1 MTKEQARI
9 ELIRLAKQGHKDSM
23 SRLAR
28 EAEGSVRA
36 YVYRVTLDHDL
47 TQELSQEVLLQ
58 MVKSL
63 SRLNKEK
70 SFLPWIFRITQNK
83 INQHY
88 RAKQQKA
95 SIYESAFYKDFVSR
109 RSDYHQDDGLRQL
122 VQKDLSKKVIVAM
135 KQIKQEYRAVLSLR
149 CFEQLSY
156 ADIAMAM
163 QCSEVSARVQFYR
176 AKQALKK
183 QLAHH
188 GLRKSLLLMCLGL
201 FGRLTAPVE
210 AASSNITVTTASAR
224 VGLAAAILATAS
236 TKLGIATI
244 TAAAV
249 GLVGVGSVSVLSG
262 PPLPKRAEVKSL
274 HYTTQ
279 LRFTDTG
286 PNSSLS
292 KGAYEQ
298 WYSFPDGIDGPMFMR
313 MQRWTPQ
320 RDKKFCTW
328 LQDGQ
333 ANYYYYSTDNQVY
346 INNYRVFWSNLKV
359 WGLPT
364 DPVEFTDF
372 LSQVEGQTK
381 GIVYTRDRK
390 TGLLAN
396 AVDNRFI
403 DAWNFRTE
411 YSYNTSVE
419 NQLQYDWPA
428 EVPIIDER
436 DQMHKRGWTYFRVN
450 GTIDDQVISGLG
462 QIPFV
467 YNASREHPAWMSLN
481 VGNNLEIIDCDDGAR
496 LRQADGT
503 VIAAYPA
510 GTFFIGFA
518 RPWMGMHT
526 INIIRRDAVAE
537 RVWFQTRLAMNKKDA
552 IITFYNKGERP
563 GFELIY
569 NIDLINDL
577 IKDIRF
583 DLQGKT
589 KASLRFS
596 YLQDIDEV
604 GDEFIEPAISDD
616 SRIPHKQSPGM
627 LWLANMA
634 MGSLGK

>member
-1 MTKEQARI
+1 MTEEQARI
-9 ELIRLAKQGHKDSM
+9 ELVRLAQQGHKDSM

-47 TQELSQEVLLQ
+47 AQELSQEVLLQ

-63 SRLNKEK
+63 NRLNKAG
-70 SFLPWIFRITQNK
+70 SFLPWVFK
-83 INQHY
+83 IAQSKIRQHY
-88 RAKQQKA
+88 RVKQKA
-95 SIYESAFYKDFVSR
+95 TIKESAFFKDFVSR

-135 KQIKQEYRAVLSLR
+135 KQIKQDYRAVLSLR

-156 ADIAMAM
+156 ADVAMAM
-163 QCSEVSARVQFYR
+163 QCSEVSARVLFYR

-183 QLAHH
+183 QLAHQ

-201 FGRLTAPVE
+201 FGRLTAPTE
-210 AASSNITVTTASAR
+210 AASLHITVTAASAR

-249 GLVGVGSVSVLSG
+249 SLVGVGSVSVLSG
-262 PPLPKRAEVKSL
+262 PPLPERAEVKSL

-279 LRFTDTG
+279 LRYTDTG

-298 WYSFPDGIDGPMFMR
+298 WYSFPDEIDGPMFMR

-320 RDKKFCTW
+320 RDKKYCTW
-328 LQDGQ
+328 LQDAQ

-346 INNYRVFWSNLKV
+346 INNYRVFWSSLKV
-359 WGLPT
+359 WRLPT
-364 DPVEFTDF
+364 DTAEFTDF
-372 LSQVEGQTK
+372 LSQVEGETK

-390 TGLLAN
+390 TGLLTN

-419 NQLQYDWPA
+419 KQFQYDWPA

-450 GTIDDQVISGLG
+450 GRMDDQVISGLG

-467 YNASREHPAWMSLN
+467 YNASKEHPAWMTMHI
-481 VGNNLEIIDCDDGAR
+481 GNNLEIIDCNDGAR
-496 LRQADGT
+496 LRHIDGT
-503 VIAAYPA
+503 EIAAYPA
-510 GTFFIGFA
+510 GTFFKGLA

-537 RVWFQTRLAMNKKDA
+537 RVWFQTKPAMNKKDA
-552 IITFYNKGERP
+552 IVTFYNKGERP

-569 NIDLINDL
+569 TIDLINDL

-596 YLQDIDEV
+596 YLQDIDEIS
-604 GDEFIEPAISDD
+604 DEFTEPAISND
-616 SRIPHKQSPGM
+616 SQIPHQQSPGM